1 MMLRLLC
8 IAAVAPALAFVSRP
22 AARPLSRPVAAR
34 VCRQETVRCAAIPL
48 GKQSDEDYVSSIPI
62 DSPPVDATK
71 ELPKVNGAIIAGTR
85 KLCVITGASSG
96 LGKEAA
102 RALCESGDYFV
113 IMACRDV
120 EKAKRV
126 AEEEGFPANSYTV
139 MKLELGSLASV
150 RNFVFNLK
158 VGSGA
163 GARSPSARGASR
175 PRFWS
180 TPERAAR
187 VRRSPLSV
195 SRVFAQAFKATR
207 PLDRLVC
214 NAAVYLP
221 ADPIP
226 RFTDDGF
233 EMSVGVNHLGHFLLC
248 NLLLD
253 DMKNAKVRDANVDGA
268 IRARRQSLSRG
279 LAASHARRTRA

>member
-1 MMLRLLC
+1 M
-8 IAAVAPALAFVSRP
+8 
-22 AARPLSRPVAAR
+22 
-34 VCRQETVRCAAIPL
+34 
-48 GKQSDEDYVSSIPI
+48 
-62 DSPPVDATK
+62 
-71 ELPKVNGAIIAGTR
+71 
-85 KLCVITGASSG
+85 
-96 LGKEAA
+96 
-102 RALCESGDYFV
+102 
-113 IMACRDV
+113 
-120 EKAKRV
+120 
-126 AEEEGFPANSYTV
+126 
-139 MKLELGSLASV
+139 
-150 RNFVFNLK
+150 
-158 VGSGA
+158 
-163 GARSPSARGASR
+163 
-175 PRFWS
+175 
-180 TPERAAR
+180 
-187 VRRSPLSV
+187 RRSPLSV

-279 LAASHARRTRA
+279 LAASHAHRTRA